1 MSEPALADENAL
13 YVAEA
18 STIRSSKDERAIL
31 AWLRLYHPNIS
42 SHIKNFLNLNN
53 SVFVP

>member
-18 STIRSSKDERAIL
+18 STIRSSLDERAIL
-31 AWLRLYHPNIS
+31 A
-42 SHIKNFLNLNN
+42 
-53 SVFVP
+53 